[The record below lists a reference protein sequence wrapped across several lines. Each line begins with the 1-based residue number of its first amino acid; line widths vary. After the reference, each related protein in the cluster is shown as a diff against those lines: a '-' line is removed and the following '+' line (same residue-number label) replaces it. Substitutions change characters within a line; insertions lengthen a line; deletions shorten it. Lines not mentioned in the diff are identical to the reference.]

1 MDIAALA
8 AFAPVKK
15 ALDIYRY
22 LMTGTERQW
31 KQAGTVVGSWIVGI
45 ALVFLVGASSFD
57 FGLGIDNWADYVL
70 YGITLGSLAGVAAD
84 FTQPEGVIVR

>member
-1 MDIAALA
+1 MDITALA

-15 ALDIYRY
+15 ALDVYRY
-22 LMTGTERQW
+22 LLTGTERQW
-31 KQAGTVVGSWIVGI
+31 RQAATVVGSWAVGVG
-45 ALVFLVGASSFD
+45 LVFLVDASSFD
-57 FGLGIDNWADYVL
+57 FGLAIDGWADYIL